1 MLGSVTAVAIVF
13 GLAEL
18 WLHVTV
24 MCKIVIGAQSV
35 CHMSGLFS
43 LAVVTGHQRTR
54 HNKAFQTCL
63 HALTLLL
70 KS

>member
-1 MLGSVTAVAIVF
+1 MLGSVTAVAVLV
-13 GLAEL
+13 GLPEL

-24 MCKIVIGAQSV
+24 ICKIVVGAQCV

-54 HNKAFQTCL
+54 YNKAFQTCL